1 MKLLDNLGS
10 IPNKKSIS
18 EEIIDSSWF
27 VNGWKYDKTVNN
39 MLNTLEFISEACVNP
54 NDFKYYENITFS
66 FLNMHSKGLT
76 DDIYVKM
83 NGRGRPLSYYE
94 NLKSWMDEKVTKL
107 FVNEPEFYED
117 WEKKMDN
124 EWTDFFWLNRNK
136 EQEHPEEIDD
146 EQERFLYNLLR
157 IFWIKKGKKRLCH

>member
-1 MKLLDNLGS
+1 
-10 IPNKKSIS
+10 
-18 EEIIDSSWF
+18 
-27 VNGWKYDKTVNN
+27 
-39 MLNTLEFISEACVNP
+39 
-54 NDFKYYENITFS
+54 
-66 FLNMHSKGLT
+66 MHSKGLT

-107 FVNEPEFYED
+107 FIDEPEFYED

-157 IFWIKKGKKRLCH
+157 IFWIKKGKKI

>member
-1 MKLLDNLGS
+1 MVITSLSFTKQGKKFNVKLCFYSREFANDFSMKLLDNLGS

-117 WEKKMDN
+117 WEK
-124 EWTDFFWLNRNK
+124 R
-136 EQEHPEEIDD
+136 
-146 EQERFLYNLLR
+146 
-157 IFWIKKGKKRLCH
+157 WIMNGLISFG